1 MNTNR
6 ILIVGVIIAI
16 ALSLPFYGYRWNLF
30 MHIFGAVLFMGNIM
44 VTAAWAS
51 MARRAKHTEAL
62 RLGVRGIVVT
72 DTIFTMP
79 GVLLLVLNGGILGTP
94 FFKAHAMW
102 LFVSIGLFVVS
113 GIIWGAIL
121 VPLQRRMSALMKAT
135 PPGSAVPPQVDGLLA
150 LWFRWGGIA
159 TLLPLVTLV
168 LMVAKPDLL

>member
-6 ILIVGVIIAI
+6 ILIVGVIIAV

-30 MHIFGAVLFMGNIM
+30 MHIFGAVLFMGNI
-44 VTAAWAS
+44 VVSAAWAS

-62 RLGVRGIVVT
+62 RLGVRGIIVT

-79 GVLLLVLNGGILGTP
+79 GVLLLILNGGILGTP
-94 FFKAHAMW
+94 FFKAGAMW
-102 LFVSIGLFVVS
+102 LFIAIGLMVLS

-135 PPGSAVPPQVDGLLA
+135 PPGSAVPAEVEVLLKR
-150 LWFRWGGIA
+150 WFRWGGLA
-159 TLLPLVTLV
+159 SLLPLVTLV
-168 LMVAKPDLL
+168 LMVAKPVIG

>member
-159 TLLPLVTLV
+159 TLLPLVTLI
-168 LMVAKPDLL
+168 LMVAKPDLR